1 MFPKLLV
8 RSALLILSS
17 VCMAQAY
24 IVPGEPAPL
33 PTYHDGQPYYPGQNP
48 GDNSGPGASNPYSP
62 NPYEPGAPGNN
73 GGETKTIYIGRSV
86 NNESLPLRELAG
98 LDGSYDGS
106 EVISVTAN
114 TRPNSPYR
122 TVVSLVADGR
132 VIAQQVNPGYQ
143 IHLRPNGQAILGANV
158 RSLELV
164 ISGSTEIGQ
173 IQIQVGG
180 GGGGGYQPPYPGP
193 GPGPITPP
201 PPPYN
206 PPGYGQQQRVE
217 VPIHRSLFGNDRLDL
232 NQYINLD
239 QYRGYAITQIL
250 ISAAAQYQTAFIDV
264 LINSFSQGQIQVTGG
279 YPQEQA
285 VWLQNRPVI
294 GQGADSI
301 VLYTRGNLSVDH
313 VTLILSN

>member
-17 VCMAQAY
+17 VCVAQAY

-33 PTYHDGQPYYPGQNP
+33 PTYHDGQPSYPGQNP

-62 NPYEPGAPGNN
+62 NPYEPGAPGNY
-73 GGETKTIYIGRSV
+73 GGDTKSIYIGRSV
-86 NNESLPLRELAG
+86 SNETFPLREMAG
-98 LDGSYDGS
+98 LDGSYEGS
-106 EVISVTAN
+106 EILSVTAD
-114 TRPNSPYR
+114 TQPNSPYR

-132 VIAQQVNPGYQ
+132 VIAQQVNPGYH
-143 IHLRPNGQAILGANV
+143 IHLRPNRQAVLGANV
-158 RSLELV
+158 HSLQLV
-164 ISGSTEIGQ
+164 ISGSTVIGE
-173 IQIQVGG
+173 IQIQLAGN
-180 GGGGGYQPPYPGP
+180 GGGYQPPYPGP

-206 PPGYGQQQRVE
+206 PPGYGQQQRVDLN
-217 VPIHRSLFGNDRLDL
+217 INRAMFGNDRLDL

-239 QYRGYAITQIL
+239 QFRGMAITQII

-279 YPQEQA
+279 YPQEQT

-301 VLYTRGNLSVDH
+301 VLNSRGNLTLDH